1 LVALATEK
9 GVKLSVFQNRRWDS
23 DLKTVRQVL
32 LDGVLGDIVPNSIL
46 IATIPLSPK
55 QHKETANAGA
65 GILKD
70 LGPH

>member
-1 LVALATEK
+1 
-9 GVKLSVFQNRRWDS
+9 VKLSVFQNRRWDS

-32 LDGVLGDIVPNSIL
+32 LDGVLGDIVEANSIL
-46 IATIPLSPK
+46 IATIPFSPK

-70 LGPH
+70 LGLT